1 MRFWINIFTL
11 LTTLDKKYILKNVK
25 KKKYKRKIPKK
36 MCKSTVNDHS
46 PLNSQIWPPS
56 PVAIRLASGGSYN
69 SKNVK

>member
-1 MRFWINIFTL
+1 
-11 LTTLDKKYILKNVK
+11 
-25 KKKYKRKIPKK
+25 

-69 SKNVK
+69 SKNVKQKKKNLTNTKRP